1 MKTRYSLQDRI
12 VVISG
17 GGRGIGLATAMAFKN
32 AGAKVAIG
40 DIDAALAE
48 QAATSVGGFGGYLDV
63 RSQQSYIDF
72 IKATEAA
79 LGPVDILVN
88 NAGIMPMGAMVEES
102 AAISD
107 AQIDINLRGVIHGIK
122 AVLPNM
128 LARQSGH
135 IVNVASL
142 AGRFPIPGASVY
154 CATKYAVVGLTASLR
169 AELRETPIGVSVVM
183 PSKVTTELSS
193 GTGDNLPIPTVAP
206 EDVAAAILMAV
217 QDNLAEIAVPRY
229 LTGLSSM
236 YGMAPSWLD
245 GRLRRFIGDDRILK
259 GLDRKARQGYEQRL
273 DQVAAR
279 PIEGVKK

>member
-1 MKTRYSLQDRI
+1 MKTRNPFQDRI

-17 GGRGIGLATAMAFKN
+17 GGRGIGLATAAAFKN

-40 DIDAALAE
+40 DIDTALAE
-48 QAATSVGGFGGYLDV
+48 QAAAGLGGFGGHLDV
-63 RSQQSYIDF
+63 RSLQSYIDF
-72 IKATEAA
+72 IAQVESA

-88 NAGIMPMGAMVEES
+88 NAGIMPMGAMVDES

-122 AVLPNM
+122 AVLPGM
-128 LARQSGH
+128 QARGRGH

-154 CATKYAVVGLTASLR
+154 CATKFAVVGLTASLR

-183 PSKVTTELSS
+183 PSKVSTELSS

-206 EDVAAAILMAV
+206 EDVANAILTAV
-217 QDNLAEIAVPRY
+217 KDNLAEIAVPRY

-236 YGMAPSWLD
+236 YGMTPGWLD
-245 GRLRRFIGDDRILK
+245 GRVRRFIGDDRILT
-259 GLDRKARQGYEQRL
+259 GLDKKARQGYQQRL
-273 DQVAAR
+273 DQVAAQ
-279 PIEGVKK
+279 PIAGVQK